1 MSNRSNRIEVP
12 ESRQAL
18 ENMKFEVANELG
30 VNLSMGY
37 NGDVSAKDNGRV
49 GGQMVRRMIEDYQRQ
64 AAGKNN

>member
-30 VNLSMGY
+30 VNLSKGY